1 MNTTMQDLAL
11 TPKKSTE
18 GESNWC
24 FSKLPMREEM
34 DVSSAPP
41 SAQQNNERK
50 TPKRIGRFVLD
61 SSPLFVTPE
70 PERREAMVERGVV
83 IDLTDD

>member
-11 TPKKSTE
+11 TPKKSIE
-18 GESNWC
+18 SKSNWS
-24 FSKLPMREEM
+24 FSSFPVPGEM

-41 SAQQNNERK
+41 PQQNNEPK
-50 TPKRIGRFVLD
+50 TPKRIGGLVLD